1 MARTPRPATLIEMSE
16 GVKILYKGALD
27 NIIFLKR
34 QQWII
39 TNYSL
44 VVYAVVV
51 TLSKAP
57 QINAVE
63 KTLLTLLGAAACIY
77 AISCMI
83 HTQISLTAL
92 RSTLHYI
99 GNAYFNEQEREIYD
113 FWGSKPSF
121 FYTPLFICGL
131 IFANLVS
138 AAIAIY
144 LTWRVPSAI

>member
-1 MARTPRPATLIEMSE
+1 MSE

-44 VVYAVVV
+44 IAYAVVV

-57 QINAVE
+57 NINAVE
-63 KTLLTLLGAAACIY
+63 RTLLTLLAGGACIY

-83 HTQISLTAL
+83 HTQFSLTAL
-92 RSTLHYI
+92 RRTLHHI
-99 GNAYFNEQEREIYD
+99 GNTYFNERERKVYD
-113 FWGSKPSF
+113 FWGLPPSF
-121 FYTPLFICGL
+121 LYTPLFICGL
-131 IFANLVS
+131 VFANVLS
-138 AAIAIY
+138 ASVAIY
-144 LTWRVPSAI
+144 LIWRMPPI